1 VINKWLWKLAKEM
14 QHLLAFIYEIMEN
27 RRKGRLKVTTSHED
41 EIEVK
46 LGKNEEDRGLK
57 DKRAPED

>member
-1 VINKWLWKLAKEM
+1 M